1 MWEQIYASSIVFI
14 VFILIIFAIIQI
26 FNILNLKKSRQYY
39 KKLHESIKPGVRIM
53 LNNGI
58 YGTLTRVGEKDVDIE
73 IAKNVI
79 ITADRFSIREIKE

>member
-26 FNILNLKKSRQYY
+26 FNILNLRKSREYY
-39 KKLHESIKPGVRIM
+39 KKLHESLKPGVRVM

-58 YGTLTRVGEKDVDIE
+58 YGVLTRVGKNEVDIE

-79 ITADRFSIREIKE
+79 ITADRFSIREIK

>member
-1 MWEQIYASSIVFI
+1 
-14 VFILIIFAIIQI
+14 
-26 FNILNLKKSRQYY
+26 
-39 KKLHESIKPGVRIM
+39 M

>member
-1 MWEQIYASSIVFI
+1 MWEQIYSSSIVFI